1 MDEKRTL
8 RWYNLGMIAFVMV
21 WGFGNIVNNF
31 AQQGLQVIVSWIL
44 ILALYFVPYALMVG
58 EMGSTF
64 DSTSGGVS
72 SWVKETSGAKI
83 AYLAGWTYWVVHIP
97 YLAQKP
103 QSVVVALGWVF
114 FQDGSKVSNMNPIVL
129 QLITLIVFLI
139 FMWVASRGITSLKTI
154 GTLAGTAV
162 FIMSI
167 LYVILVLTAP
177 IIRNVEPATTN
188 ISFKT
193 FIPSFDFNYLT
204 TLSMLVFAVGG
215 AEKISPYVN
224 NTKNSEREF
233 PIGMI
238 MLATLVGISA
248 ILGSIAMALMFD
260 ANNIPGDLM
269 LNGQYNA
276 FKKLGEYYGLGN
288 LFLIIYACANTI
300 AQISALV
307 FSIDAPL
314 KVLLSDADEE
324 YIPKSMMGVNKYG
337 APIKG
342 YLLTLILVSILII
355 VPALGIKDINGLF
368 NWLLNL
374 NSIVMPMR
382 YLWVFFAF
390 IALKKVGVKKDKVGY
405 KFVKNDSLGYF
416 IGMWCFVFT
425 AFACI
430 MGMFPKVELFS
441 SEWIFQLILNVIT
454 PFVLIGLGLILPIV
468 ARREKDRIG
477 NHKSR

>member
-1 MDEKRTL
+1 MEDKRTL

-31 AQQGLQVIVSWIL
+31 AQQGLQVIVSWVL

-83 AYLAGWTYWVVHIP
+83 AYFAGWTYWVVHIP

-114 FQDGSKVSNMNPIVL
+114 FQDGSKVSSMNPIVL
-129 QLITLIVFLI
+129 QLITLVIFLI

-154 GTLAGTAV
+154 GTMAGTAV

-177 IIRNVEPATTN
+177 ALRNIEPATTN
-188 ISFKT
+188 ISVKSFV
-193 FIPSFDFNYLT
+193 PSFKFSYLT

-224 NTKNSEREF
+224 NTKNPEREF
-233 PIGMI
+233 PVGMI

-248 ILGSIAMALMFD
+248 ILGSIAMAFMFD
-260 ANNIPGDLM
+260 ANNIPSDLM

-276 FKKLGEYYGLGN
+276 FKRLGEYYGLGN

-314 KVLLSDADEE
+314 KVLLADADEK
-324 YIPKSMMGVNKYG
+324 YIPKSLMKTNKYG

-342 YLLTLILVSILII
+342 YLLTLVLVSILII

-390 IALKKVGVKKDKVGY
+390 IALKKLGTKQNKDGY
-405 KFVKNDSLGYF
+405 KFVKNDSLGF
-416 IGMWCFVFT
+416 AIGMWCFIFT

-430 MGMFPKVELFS
+430 MGMFPKVEAFS
-441 SEWIFQLILNVIT
+441 SEWIFQLTLNVIT
-454 PFVLIGLGLILPIV
+454 PFVLIGLGLILPII
-468 ARREKDRIG
+468 ARREK
-477 NHKSR
+477 SRNI

>member
-1 MDEKRTL
+1 MEDKRTL

-31 AQQGLQVIVSWIL
+31 AQQGLQVIVSWVL

-83 AYLAGWTYWVVHIP
+83 AYFAGWTYWVVHIP

-114 FQDGSKVSNMNPIVL
+114 FQDGSKVSSMNPIVL
-129 QLITLIVFLI
+129 QLITLVIFLI
-139 FMWVASRGITSLKTI
+139 FMWVASRGITSLK
-154 GTLAGTAV
+154 
-162 FIMSI
+162 
-167 LYVILVLTAP
+167 
-177 IIRNVEPATTN
+177 
-188 ISFKT
+188 
-193 FIPSFDFNYLT
+193 

-224 NTKNSEREF
+224 NTKNPEREF
-233 PIGMI
+233 PVGMI

-248 ILGSIAMALMFD
+248 ILGSIAMAFMFD
-260 ANNIPGDLM
+260 ANNIPSDLM

-276 FKKLGEYYGLGN
+276 FKRLGEYYGLGN

-314 KVLLSDADEE
+314 KVLLAVAVEK
-324 YIPKSMMGVNKYG
+324 YVPKSLMKTNKYG

-342 YLLTLILVSILII
+342 YLLTLVLVSILII
-355 VPALGIKDINGLF
+355 VPSLGIKDINGLF

-390 IALKKVGVKKDKVGY
+390 IALKKLGTKQNKDGY
-405 KFVKNDSLGYF
+405 KFVKNDSLGF
-416 IGMWCFVFT
+416 AIGMWCFIFT

-430 MGMFPKVELFS
+430 MGMFPKVEAFS
-441 SEWIFQLILNVIT
+441 SEWIFQLTLNVIT
-454 PFVLIGLGLILPIV
+454 PFVLIGLGLILPII
-468 ARREKDRIG
+468 ARREK
-477 NHKSR
+477 SRNI